1 LAFEREEE
9 VDKGSMARD
18 FIAIIVANL
27 ASFGI
32 GEVMNAW
39 GWFGLLG

>member
-1 LAFEREEE
+1 MR
-9 VDKGSMARD
+9 RD
-18 FIAIIVANL
+18 FLAIIVANL

-32 GEVMNAW
+32 GELLNLW